1 MLKIESRQFAREHDL
16 FACIQCGKCTG
27 GCPMAIKTRLNPR
40 ALIYRLL
47 IAGNGFDL
55 EGREELWDC
64 TTCST
69 CASRCPKQVN
79 PMEMVIA
86 LRSQFVEKGRV
97 HPNVKTALES
107 TFRYGNPLTMPRED
121 RAAWVG
127 ELPVKFYEEGLEYL
141 FFVGCTPSYDPR
153 VQQVARSLARL
164 LERAGVDYG
173 ILGEGES
180 CCGSEI
186 RRLGEAGLFEMIVE
200 ENQELYKSMKVHNMF
215 TTSPHC
221 FNVFKN
227 DYPKN
232 GLQVQHYTQLL
243 AGLLAKDA
251 DARQGDARTGDAPLS
266 LHAKTDLRP
275 GRLYFNGGVEA
286 TVTYHDP
293 CYLGKHNQIF
303 DEPRKVLQ
311 SIPGVRLVEMDR
323 SREKSLCCEGGGG
336 RMWLEGTN
344 PGTRLAQMRV
354 KEALETGAEILATA
368 CPFCLLTLDEAV
380 KHLNAAERI
389 RVMDIAEIAA
399 QAL

>member
-1 MLKIESRQFAREHDL
+1 MLQIESRQFVREHDL

-40 ALIYRLL
+40 ILIYRLL
-47 IAGNGFDL
+47 VAGNGFDL
-55 EGREELWDC
+55 EGRDELWDC

-69 CASRCPKQVN
+69 CSSRCPKQVN

-86 LRSQFVEKGRV
+86 LRSHFVEKGRV

-121 RAAWVG
+121 RGAWAKD
-127 ELPVKFYEEGLEYL
+127 LSVKPFEDGTEFLYY
-141 FFVGCTPSYDPR
+141 VGCTPSYDPR

-164 LERAGVDYG
+164 MGSAGMDYG
-173 ILGEGES
+173 ILGDGES
-180 CCGSEI
+180 CCGSEV

-200 ENQELYKSMKVHNMF
+200 ESQELFKEMGIHKMF

-221 FNVFKN
+221 YNVFKN

-232 GLQVQHYTQLL
+232 GLQVQHYTQVLS
-243 AGLLAKDA
+243 GLLDGSAQA
-251 DARQGDARTGDAPLS
+251 
-266 LHAKTDLRP
+266 
-275 GRLYFNGGVEA
+275 GRLELTGRVEA
-286 TVTYHDP
+286 AITYHDP
-293 CYLGKHNQIF
+293 CYLGKHNGVY
-303 DEPRKVLQ
+303 DEPRHVLQ

-380 KHLNAAERI
+380 KHLNAEERI

>member
-1 MLKIESRQFAREHDL
+1 MLQIESRQFVREHGL
-16 FACIQCGKCTG
+16 LACIQCGKCTG

-40 ALIYRLL
+40 NLVYRLL

-69 CASRCPKQVN
+69 CYSRCPKQVN
-79 PMEMVIA
+79 PMEAIIA
-86 LRSQFVEKGRV
+86 LRSAFVEKGRV

-107 TFRYGNPLTMPRED
+107 TFRHGNPLTMPRED
-121 RAAWVG
+121 RAAWAKD
-127 ELPVKFYEEGLEYL
+127 LSVKSIAEGAEYL
-141 FFVGCTPSYDPR
+141 YYVGCTPSYDPR
-153 VQQVARSLARL
+153 VQQVS
-164 LERAGVDYG
+164 RALVRVLQSTGVDFG
-173 ILGEGES
+173 ILGEQEN
-180 CCGSEI
+180 CCASEV
-186 RRLGEAGLFEMIVE
+186 RRLGEAGLFEMLVE
-200 ENQELYKSMKVHNMF
+200 ENTGMFKELNVGKMF

-232 GLQVQHYTQLL
+232 GLRVQHYTQLL
-243 AGLLAKDA
+243 AGLLES
-251 DARQGDARTGDAPLS
+251 G
-266 LHAKTDLRP
+266 DLRFA
-275 GRLYFNGGVEA
+275 GKVEKTA
-286 TVTYHDP
+286 TYHDP
-293 CYLGKHNQIF
+293 CYLGKHNKVF
-303 DEPRKVLQ
+303 DEPRAVLK
-311 SIPGVRLVEMDR
+311 SIPGLKLVEMDR

-344 PGTRLAQMRV
+344 PNVRLAQLRV

-380 KHLNAAERI
+380 KHIKAEEKI

>member
-1 MLKIESRQFAREHDL
+1 MLMIESRQLVRDYDL

-27 GCPMAIKTRLNPR
+27 GCPMAMKTRLNPR
-40 ALIYRLL
+40 SLIYRLL
-47 IAGNGFDL
+47 LTDNGFDL
-55 EGREELWDC
+55 EGHEELWDC

-69 CASRCPKQVN
+69 CSERCPKQVN
-79 PMEMVIA
+79 PMDMLIA
-86 LRSQFVEKGRV
+86 LRSQIVERGRV

-127 ELPVKFYEEGLEYL
+127 DAPVKNYEEGRDYL
-141 FFVGCTPSYDPR
+141 YFVGCTPSYDPR

-164 LERAGVDYG
+164 MAKADVDFG
-173 ILGEGES
+173 ILGEEES
-180 CCGSEI
+180 CCGSEV
-186 RRLGEAGLFEMIVE
+186 RRLGEAGLFEMMVE
-200 ENQELYKSMKVHNMF
+200 ENQELLKSLGIHKMV

-232 GLQVQHYTQLL
+232 GMQVEHYTQLL
-243 AGLLAKDA
+243 SGLVDQDSGTARGHLSFTGSVDAKA
-251 DARQGDARTGDAPLS
+251 
-266 LHAKTDLRP
+266 
-275 GRLYFNGGVEA
+275 
-286 TVTYHDP
+286 TYHDP
-293 CYLGKHNQIF
+293 CYLGKHNHIF
-303 DEPRKVLQ
+303 EEPRKVLQ
-311 SIPGVRLVEMDR
+311 SIPGLQLVEMDR

-344 PGTRLAQMRV
+344 PGVRLAQSRI

-368 CPFCLLTLDEAV
+368 CPFCLLTLEEAV
-380 KHLNAAERI
+380 KHLNAEDKI